1 MRRRFSVT
9 WQEEVATTLTREVPE
24 YFKGTS
30 NVYLAKKL
38 DLMPI
43 GTMAHEYL
51 QTFLATGLQL
61 SGFQKAS
68 LKAWAQEYRDD
79 LGNALTGVV
88 GMDAFLADFNPN
100 FAKLF
105 DSLQYYSGDFFVWR
119 EKVFA
124 HYTKLKLDA
133 RAKRLMFSDGLNVPT
148 ALNLYR
154 RFADRVQTGFGIGI
168 NLNNDTGL

>member
-1 MRRRFSVT
+1 MHF
-9 WQEEVATTLTREVPE
+9 
-24 YFKGTS
+24 
-30 NVYLAKKL
+30 AKKL
-38 DLMPI
+38 DLIPI
-43 GTMAHEYL
+43 GTMAHKYRR
-51 QTFLATGLQL
+51 TFQATGLQL

-68 LKAWAQEYRDD
+68 LKAWVQEYRGD
-79 LGNALTGVV
+79 LGVALTGVL

-168 NLNNDTGL
+168 NLNNDTGLKPLNIVMKLVNCNG